1 MRLLIAED
9 ERDLNMVLTNR
20 MKSEGY
26 SVDSCY
32 DGESALDAAIA
43 VEYDAIILD
52 IAMPKM
58 DGLEAL
64 REMRRRKIDS
74 PVIMLTA
81 RDAISDRV
89 KGFEDGADDYLI
101 KPFDFD
107 ELLARVKALFRRR
120 SNSTSN
126 VFKVA
131 DLVVDCDRV
140 MVTRGTD
147 EITLSAKE
155 FSLLEYMIRNRGVV
169 LSREKIV
176 NHIWNFD
183 YEGGS
188 NVIDV
193 YIRYLRKKIDENHS
207 VKLIHT
213 IRGRGYVLKD
223 GEVE

>member
-32 DGESALDAAIA
+32 DGESALDAALSA
-43 VEYDAIILD
+43 EYDAIILD

-64 REMRRRKIDS
+64 REMRRRNVDA

-107 ELLARVKALFRRR
+107 ELLARVRALMRRR

-126 VFKVA
+126 VFRVA
-131 DLVVDCDRV
+131 DLVVDCDRFKV
-140 MVTRGTD
+140 KRGKD
-147 EITLSAKE
+147 EIILSSKE

-183 YEGGS
+183 YDGGS

-193 YIRYLRKKIDENHS
+193 YIRYLRKKIDENYS
-207 VKLIHT
+207 TKLIHT